1 MHERVRVDGK
11 HLVRAGRPFKVRGVT
26 YGSFLP
32 RLDGALYPERSRVK
46 EDFRKIADA
55 GLNTVRVY
63 SLPPLDVL
71 EIAEEYGLGMIV
83 GLHYDDWRMEPTPGR
98 AARRR
103 IHEAG
108 RRAVDEALIPDIRRT
123 RLRPELPQRFDN

>member
-1 MHERVRVDGK
+1 MIRGK
-11 HLVRAGRPFKVRGVT
+11 FIFTGGDKLLVRGVT

-83 GLHYDDWRMEPTPGR
+83 GLHVAAAVKHHLFDRDATLSRMLPALDR
-98 AARRR
+98 AR
-103 IHEAG
+103 
-108 RRAVDEALIPDIRRT
+108 
-123 RLRPELPQRFDN
+123 